1 MKPLKLLTI
10 SPSHYCEKARWAL
23 DRAGIDY
30 VEEAHL
36 PIVHW
41 AHVYPKTRTRTVP
54 VLLGEGLRLTESAD
68 IVRWADRELREG
80 DRLLPADPTQREQAL
95 ALEARFDAEL
105 GPATRRH
112 AYCHLVHA
120 PEVFGQV
127 FRPGLRGLEAR
138 ALPLV
143 SPVLRAALS
152 KAFKVSPR
160 AAERTREACTA
171 IFDEVGAGL
180 GDRRYLVGDRLSVAD
195 VAFVSLA
202 GPVLL
207 LDRDDAELEALPAGF
222 AATVRAMRSHP
233 AGHWARRVHAE
244 ERGLRVKR

>member
-1 MKPLKLLTI
+1 MKPLRFITI
-10 SPSHYCEKARWAL
+10 GPSHYCEKARWAL

-41 AHVYPKTRTRTVP
+41 AHVYPKTKTRTVP
-54 VLLGEGLRLTESAD
+54 VLLGDGLRLTESAD
-68 IVRWADRELREG
+68 IVRYADRELPER
-80 DRLLPADPTQREQAL
+80 DRLLPAEPSARDEAL
-95 ALEARFDAEL
+95 ALEAHFDAEL

-112 AYCHLVHA
+112 AYCHLVDA
-120 PEVFGQV
+120 PEVFAEI

-138 ALPLV
+138 ALPV
-143 SPVLRAALS
+143 FSPVLRAALR

-171 IFDEVGAGL
+171 IFDEVAAKL
-180 GDRRYLVGDRLSVAD
+180 GDRPRLVGDRLSVAD

-207 LDRDDAELEALPAGF
+207 LERGDAVLESLPEGF
-222 AATVRAMRSHP
+222 AATVRAMRAHP
-233 AGHWARRVHAE
+233 AGRWAKRVHAE
-244 ERGLRVKR
+244 QRRLRVRR